1 MAQLLNKSYELPAL
15 DFKSSIPWREQ
26 PHDQKMQELQGIS
39 DNLPKGEIVGGIISF
54 SVADG
59 GAYYLVTKAKPL
71 LLQHIDYGDGYRVQ
85 YPMIRGLRRADV
97 EDMLDRTHRLNE
109 LFTGE

>member
-1 MAQLLNKSYELPAL
+1 MAQLLDKSYELPAL
-15 DFKSSIPWREQ
+15 DFKSSVPWGEQ
-26 PHDQKMQELQGIS
+26 PHDQKMKELQGVS
-39 DNLPKGEIVGGIISF
+39 DNLPEGEIVGGIISF
-54 SVADG
+54 GVADG

-71 LLQHIDYGDGYRVQ
+71 ILQHIDYGDGYRVQ

-97 EDMLDRTHRLNE
+97 EDMLGRTRMLNA